1 MKTED
6 LSPIYFH
13 ADLSAARAQRAFFL
27 CLAGSLTALILLAT
41 LQAIELDP
49 PKWDRELAA
58 VQLVLL
64 LFSLGLTVYL
74 LVKEPQREWFGTRAL
89 AESIKTVCWRYAMRA
104 EPYAGADEKARKLFG
119 ENLIK
124 IIRENEVSQAVVA
137 ESNAPLLTSAMNQT
151 RGLPLDKRVEVYL
164 ADRIEDQLSWYQKK
178 ARYNKTQ
185 SLRWFSA
192 IIFLHALAI
201 LFAIGKLL
209 GLATHFWPT
218 DAIAAAASATL
229 AWVQARRFQDLSA
242 SYSQTFFEIGLL
254 KEGIALATGEESFSD
269 FVSDAENAFSREHT
283 QWQARRDV
291 A

>member
-13 ADLSAARAQRAFFL
+13 ADLSSARAQRAFFL
-27 CLAGSLTALILLAT
+27 CLSGSLISLILLAA
-41 LQAIELDP
+41 LQAFDSHET
-49 PKWDRELAA
+49 KWGREFAA
-58 VQLVLL
+58 IQLLLL
-64 LFSLGLTVYL
+64 LFSLALTVYL

-104 EPYAGADEKARKLFG
+104 EPYSGTDEKARKLFG

-137 ESNAPLLTSAMNQT
+137 ETNAPLLTMAMNQT
-151 RGLPLDKRVEVYL
+151 RGFPLDKRVQVYL
-164 ADRIEDQLSWYQKK
+164 VDRIEDQLTWYQKK

-185 SLRWFSA
+185 ALRWFTA

-201 LFAIGKLL
+201 LFAIAKLL
-209 GLATHFWPT
+209 GAAPHFWPT
-218 DAIAAAASATL
+218 DTIAAAASATL

-242 SYSQTFFEIGLL
+242 SYSQTYFEIGLL
-254 KEGIALATGEESFSD
+254 KEGIALATSEESFSA